1 VTAAACHVCSTWM
14 CCGVAKDLAGLR
26 RVQQLLLSALN
37 RISAAQQSSSL
48 PPLSS
53 IGGLQQHRLY
63 NESAATLENLSVLKA
78 WAEVYI
84 TAMGTR
90 DSTDDSPLLL
100 PLVKP
105 ELSGLVHF
113 WLAALKDHALL
124 SLPSEFGPQLPP
136 EGGTFYTHDAADL
149 SRPYYK
155 LSWPPLL
162 QAAALWLGFKATPK
176 SDPASATTAPYEPDN
191 VYSNHFFLVFGIA
204 LEALCDLKST
214 EPDSSTAAC
223 LAALQALLHSPQSRS
238 TMSTQPPLS
247 VEVCNV
253 LHRVILTKNAA
264 IKHLAFNVLLTLVE
278 AAKEHLSSKDD
289 PGAGEGGAEGEL
301 LPGTSLV
308 FAALEVCL
316 CLLVQFYPSI
326 EPSSSSSNN
335 SNAGKNLKR
344 AKPSQA
350 DEELIATALNIMGLL
365 PSICSTQGALSL
377 LPALLHL
384 VTSVLKEAGPLESP
398 AIQAALQCLQTFSSH
413 PYSKMSECQVAY
425 GRLLQSCAARLL
437 DWGKAGQL
445 EDRLQPQV
453 LLSAVTQMLLNA
465 HPGLLSCPA
474 LLYPSLNAF
483 QQSLQSADSHLRLH
497 TIGLFA
503 KLLQDSKQQHDSSC
517 AKRVVTPYVHAL
529 APKIVAHLCSPAA
542 RNVDSQQ
549 ELLITI
555 QSINCLEALTALTEP
570 EHCSMV
576 LQLLVPILISCLLDA
591 SQLKLTNHLGKALH
605 GHALCTLTRV
615 GSQYPL
621 ELKTLLSQL
630 PDLRTK
636 LESAARANQTAV
648 TNKMGALSVGGV
660 VDLKSAPTIKLK
672 TDFSNFSLN

>member
-1 VTAAACHVCSTWM
+1 
-14 CCGVAKDLAGLR
+14 
-26 RVQQLLLSALN
+26 
-37 RISAAQQSSSL
+37 
-48 PPLSS
+48 
-53 IGGLQQHRLY
+53 
-63 NESAATLENLSVLKA
+63 
-78 WAEVYI
+78 
-84 TAMGTR
+84 
-90 DSTDDSPLLL
+90 
-100 PLVKP
+100 
-105 ELSGLVHF
+105 
-113 WLAALKDHALL
+113 
-124 SLPSEFGPQLPP
+124 
-136 EGGTFYTHDAADL
+136 
-149 SRPYYK
+149 
-155 LSWPPLL
+155 
-162 QAAALWLGFKATPK
+162 
-176 SDPASATTAPYEPDN
+176 
-191 VYSNHFFLVFGIA
+191 
-204 LEALCDLKST
+204 
-214 EPDSSTAAC
+214 
-223 LAALQALLHSPQSRS
+223 
-238 TMSTQPPLS
+238 MSTQPPLS

-264 IKHLAFNVLLTLVE
+264 IKHLAFNVLLTLVRISFLLLTVAIISIPSRFSLIRVLKVE

-570 EHCSMV
+570 EHCNCFSTLSRISFNNYSFL
-576 LQLLVPILISCLLDA
+576 LQFSFQRFGTTFQSSVFFEKMLSSHSSEHCNCFSTLSRISFNNYSFLLQFLFNGLA
-591 SQLKLTNHLGKALH
+591 QHL
-605 GHALCTLTRV
+605 
-615 GSQYPL
+615 
-621 ELKTLLSQL
+621 
-630 PDLRTK
+630 
-636 LESAARANQTAV
+636 
-648 TNKMGALSVGGV
+648 
-660 VDLKSAPTIKLK
+660 
-672 TDFSNFSLN
+672 